1 MNLPNNFPL
10 TQQKLAGIQ
19 NRLSGV
25 SGYAGVGVAAPIR
38 DLTAVFDALKW
49 MLTRYDGWVSQKNIA
64 TAQRDVLM
72 TYMQQAEAVLQ
83 GYAAGNWDG
92 GAAANQLMQNMPQ
105 IP

>member
-1 MNLPNNFPL
+1 MTLPNNFPL
-10 TQQKLAGIQ
+10 TQQRLVSIQ
-19 NRLSGV
+19 NRLDDV
-25 SGYAGVGVAAPIR
+25 SGYRGVGVAGPIR
-38 DLTAVFDALKW
+38 DLTAVFGALKW
-49 MLTRYDGWVSQKNIA
+49 MLARYDGWASQRT
-64 TAQRDVLM
+64 TAQAQKDVLL